1 MTLFKPYLDTVVRI
15 FMEFEELDIYGRHEW
30 LYERYSEF
38 RKMTKILL
46 KQVLRGDSGG
56 IDWFDTIL
64 TLSNLVGNFN
74 LSIEPAVQRLEAG
87 DDEGK
92 GEVEEK
98 QDDEDKIEKAKS
110 NSES

>member
-1 MTLFKPYLDTVVRI
+1 
-15 FMEFEELDIYGRHEW
+15 MEFEELDIYGRHEW